1 MTLQADRANVHLL
14 GTLAN
19 ACHDLADRYLVRFIE
34 AQDLGDQ
41 PAADAHWRRYQQY
54 WQAEMLALTTDEG
67 QAGVLHSDLRELI
80 ADPCIAGE
88 LADILGGPV
97 PAQPVGAHP

>member
-1 MTLQADRANVHLL
+1 MTLQADWAASFQL
-14 GTLAN
+14 GALAN

-41 PAADAHWRRYQQY
+41 PAADAAWHCYQQY

-67 QAGVLHSDLRELI
+67 QGGGLDPDLRVLSEDPSI
-80 ADPCIAGE
+80 AVE

-97 PAQPVGAHP
+97 PA